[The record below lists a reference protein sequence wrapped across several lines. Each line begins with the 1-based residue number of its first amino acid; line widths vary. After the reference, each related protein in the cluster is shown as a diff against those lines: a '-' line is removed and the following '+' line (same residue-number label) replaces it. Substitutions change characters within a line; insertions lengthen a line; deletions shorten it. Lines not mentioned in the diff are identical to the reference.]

1 MGRKE
6 TNIANEICVELC
18 KRGCKIFRSQSGLF
32 YTPNGEQI
40 RIGVVGQS
48 DYHGHRPDGK
58 AFYIE
63 TKTPKGKPTSEQIAF
78 IVAMQNSGALAGVA
92 RSVDDAINIVFGG
105 AKNYIQ

>member
-32 YTPNGEQI
+32 YTPNGDMI

-48 DYHGHRPDGK
+48 DYHGHTADGK
-58 AFYIE
+58 AFSLE
-63 TKTPKGKPTSEQIAF
+63 TKTKNGKPTAAQIAQ
-78 IVAMQNSGALAGVA
+78 ITAMLNSGALAGVV
-92 RSVDDAINIVFGG
+92 RSVEDALAVLGG
-105 AKNYIQ
+105 SKDYIQ

>member
-32 YTPNGEQI
+32 YTPNGDMI

-48 DYHGHRPDGK
+48 DYHGHTADGK
-58 AFYIE
+58 AFYLE
-63 TKTPKGKPTSEQIAF
+63 TTTKNGKPTAEQISF
-78 IVAMQNSGALAGVA
+78 ITAMQDSGALAGVV
-92 RSVDDAINIVFGG
+92 RSVDDALAVLGG
-105 AKNYIQ
+105 SKDYIQ